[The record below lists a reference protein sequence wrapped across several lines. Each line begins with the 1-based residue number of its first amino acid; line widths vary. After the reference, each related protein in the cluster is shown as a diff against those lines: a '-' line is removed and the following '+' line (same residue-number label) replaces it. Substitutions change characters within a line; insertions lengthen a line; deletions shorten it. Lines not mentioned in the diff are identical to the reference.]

1 MHGFLNINKPYGI
14 TSFSV
19 VKAIKKVLNKKTA
32 IGHLGTLDPMATG
45 VLPLAIG
52 SATKLIPFIPNNRKS
67 YRAIMTLGGISDT
80 QDAQGQIVYNEQ
92 AVFKPEKLPAIL
104 DQYTGEI
111 EQIPPMYSAVHYKGQ
126 RLYRLARRGEVV
138 DRAPRKTL
146 IYELQLL
153 DILNDAAGRIQL
165 ALQVVCSSGTYIRTL
180 CHDIGDALGTGAY
193 LSSLERVSWGDFEIK
208 DSVSLTSVIKDW
220 QQYLYALDYP
230 LQALPSIYI
239 YDPQQITAI
248 SHGNAVSIDYPQEH
262 PTVKIY
268 NRQPQLVAI
277 AKTIKNVDEAML
289 IQPIRVFN
297 QLIG

>member
-126 RLYRLARRGEVV
+126 RLYRLARRGKVV
-138 DRAPRKTL
+138 DRAP
-146 IYELQLL
+146 
-153 DILNDAAGRIQL
+153 
-165 ALQVVCSSGTYIRTL
+165 
-180 CHDIGDALGTGAY
+180 H
-193 LSSLERVSWGDFEIK
+193 
-208 DSVSLTSVIKDW
+208 
-220 QQYLYALDYP
+220 
-230 LQALPSIYI
+230 
-239 YDPQQITAI
+239 
-248 SHGNAVSIDYPQEH
+248 
-262 PTVKIY
+262 
-268 NRQPQLVAI
+268 
-277 AKTIKNVDEAML
+277 
-289 IQPIRVFN
+289 
-297 QLIG
+297 